1 MSIPTALGFLGQTL
15 YDVVDMIWIG
25 RISGAAV
32 AGVTIFAAVFWSVE
46 ALNEIIGI
54 SSVSLISQSYG
65 AKNLERTNRVIEQ
78 TLTFKALVALLAMAF
93 LLVFLRPLLGFL
105 APDEAVL
112 DHALDYGFIRLFF
125 LPVMFSSYTVNTALR
140 CIGDAKSPMMIMLF
154 ASVLNII
161 LDPIFIFE
169 RIPGTSLPGLNLGI
183 FGAGL
188 ATVISISIAFTIGFY
203 LLYSGKRG
211 PKISFKGLLKL
222 DWSID
227 YKLITIG
234 LPTGFEML
242 TRNVSWFIAKKIIA
256 TFGTVAVATIG
267 IGNRF
272 SGLLVMPLLGMYVGS
287 TAIVGQNLG
296 ANQIETARK
305 TVKATAIVGALLM
318 GITGG
323 FALLLPGLIMRM
335 FINDQTVIGLGIN
348 MIRFI
353 GPGTVFLG
361 IFYGYASAFGGAGY
375 MKPFITSSVI
385 SRGCVLIPLLLI
397 FILALHLPIETIW
410 LTLVLT
416 DATAA
421 LVMYFAY
428 RRGKWESKR
437 V

>member
-1 MSIPTALGFLGQTL
+1 
-15 YDVVDMIWIG
+15 
-25 RISGAAV
+25 
-32 AGVTIFAAVFWSVE
+32 
-46 ALNEIIGI
+46 
-54 SSVSLISQSYG
+54 
-65 AKNLERTNRVIEQ
+65 
-78 TLTFKALVALLAMAF
+78 
-93 LLVFLRPLLGFL
+93 
-105 APDEAVL
+105 
-112 DHALDYGFIRLFF
+112 
-125 LPVMFSSYTVNTALR
+125 
-140 CIGDAKSPMMIMLF
+140 
-154 ASVLNII
+154 
-161 LDPIFIFE
+161 
-169 RIPGTSLPGLNLGI
+169 
-183 FGAGL
+183 
-188 ATVISISIAFTIGFY
+188 
-203 LLYSGKRG
+203 
-211 PKISFKGLLKL
+211 
-222 DWSID
+222 
-227 YKLITIG
+227 
-234 LPTGFEML
+234 
-242 TRNVSWFIAKKIIA
+242 
-256 TFGTVAVATIG
+256 
-267 IGNRF
+267 
-272 SGLLVMPLLGMYVGS
+272 
-287 TAIVGQNLG
+287 
-296 ANQIETARK
+296 
-305 TVKATAIVGALLM
+305 M

>member
-1 MSIPTALGFLGQTL
+1 
-15 YDVVDMIWIG
+15 
-25 RISGAAV
+25 
-32 AGVTIFAAVFWSVE
+32 
-46 ALNEIIGI
+46 
-54 SSVSLISQSYG
+54 
-65 AKNLERTNRVIEQ
+65 
-78 TLTFKALVALLAMAF
+78 
-93 LLVFLRPLLGFL
+93 
-105 APDEAVL
+105 
-112 DHALDYGFIRLFF
+112 
-125 LPVMFSSYTVNTALR
+125 
-140 CIGDAKSPMMIMLF
+140 MLF

-242 TRNVSWFIAKKIIA
+242 TRNVSWFIAMKIIA

-318 GITGG
+318 GIAGG